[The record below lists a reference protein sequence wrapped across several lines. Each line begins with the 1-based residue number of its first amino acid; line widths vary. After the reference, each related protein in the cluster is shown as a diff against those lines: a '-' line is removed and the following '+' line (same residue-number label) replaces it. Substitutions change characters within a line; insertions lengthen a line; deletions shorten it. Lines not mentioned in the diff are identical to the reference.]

1 MRIWTSGSR
10 CPRIGL
16 RGGYYSS
23 IQIHPVVGVHSM
35 GDTVTKGNRLQVL
48 ARKELEKQGYV
59 VHTAVRS
66 AQRRGPI
73 WISQTTDIF
82 NAFDLIA
89 TRMDPPFPLR
99 FVQVTTISHV
109 SERIRKV
116 DPVPMNPGVASVE
129 IWAYVG
135 GQKRLD
141 RRYKDRKV
149 WLPRN
154 YFQIYHKTRNWE
166 PDPGDRV
173 AVGESARAPE
183 IRMQRVRASKEIPSV
198 VRAPRRKAFAK

>member
-1 MRIWTSGSR
+1 M
-10 CPRIGL
+10 
-16 RGGYYSS
+16 GG
-23 IQIHPVVGVHSM
+23 
-35 GDTVTKGNRLQVL
+35 TVTKGNRLQVM
-48 ARKELEKQGYV
+48 ARHELERQGYL

-99 FVQVTTISHV
+99 FVQVTTISDV
-109 SERIRKV
+109 IEGIRKV
-116 DPVPMNPGVASVE
+116 HPVPMNPGVACVE

-135 GQKRLD
+135 GQTRLD
-141 RRYKDRKV
+141 RRNKDRKV

-154 YFQIYHKTRNWE
+154 YLQMYPEASNW
-166 PDPGDRV
+166 
-173 AVGESARAPE
+173 AP
-183 IRMQRVRASKEIPSV
+183 
-198 VRAPRRKAFAK
+198 

>member
-1 MRIWTSGSR
+1 
-10 CPRIGL
+10 
-16 RGGYYSS
+16 
-23 IQIHPVVGVHSM
+23 M
-35 GDTVTKGNRLQVL
+35 GDTVTKGNRLQVM
-48 ARKELEKQGYV
+48 ARHELERQGYL

-82 NAFDLIA
+82 NAFDLVA
-89 TRMDPPFPLR
+89 TRMSPPFPLR

-166 PDPGDRV
+166 PDPRDRV
-173 AVGESARAPE
+173 AVGEAALGPKPE
-183 IRMQRVRASKEIPSV
+183 VQTIRVPQVLPAV
-198 VRAPRRKAFAK
+198 VRSSRKDPLRKRGIPRPSPHAT

>member
-1 MRIWTSGSR
+1 MIT
-10 CPRIGL
+10 
-16 RGGYYSS
+16 
-23 IQIHPVVGVHSM
+23 GVEYPPPQAKGMHSM
-35 GDTVTKGNRLQVL
+35 GGTVTKGNRLQVM
-48 ARKELEKQGYV
+48 ARRELERQGYL

-66 AQRRGPI
+66 AQKRGPI

-89 TRMDPPFPLR
+89 TRMDPPNPMR

-166 PDPGDRV
+166 PDSRDRL
-173 AVGESARAPE
+173 AVGESASAPE
-183 IRMQRVRASKEIPSV
+183 VRVQRVRMAKEISGLA
-198 VRAPRRKAFAK
+198 RSTRRKALTK

>member
-1 MRIWTSGSR
+1 M
-10 CPRIGL
+10 
-16 RGGYYSS
+16 GG
-23 IQIHPVVGVHSM
+23 
-35 GDTVTKGNRLQVL
+35 TVSKGNRLQVL
-48 ARKELEKQGYV
+48 ARRELERQGYL

-89 TRMDPPFPLR
+89 TRIEPPQSLR
-99 FVQVTTISHV
+99 FIQVTTISHV
-109 SERIRKV
+109 SERVRKV
-116 DPVPMNPGVASVE
+116 DPVPINPGLASVE

-154 YFQIYHKTRNWE
+154 YFQIYFKGRNWE
-166 PDPGDRV
+166 PDPRDRIS
-173 AVGESARAPE
+173 VGEGIPPTERPVE
-183 IRMQRVRASKEIPSV
+183 RVRPLERIPPV
-198 VRAPRRKAFAK
+198 VHVPRKRGLRRRLA

>member
-1 MRIWTSGSR
+1 MSG
-10 CPRIGL
+10 
-16 RGGYYSS
+16 
-23 IQIHPVVGVHSM
+23 
-35 GDTVTKGNRLQVL
+35 TVTKGNRLQVM
-48 ARKELEKQGYV
+48 ARRELEKDGYL

-66 AQRRGPI
+66 VQKRGPI

-89 TRMDPPFPLR
+89 TRMETPQPLR
-99 FVQVTTISHV
+99 FIQVTTIKHV
-109 SERIRKV
+109 SERTRKV
-116 DPVPMNPGVASVE
+116 DPVPINPGIASVE

-154 YFQIYHKTRNWE
+154 YFQVYHKGRNWE
-166 PDPGDRV
+166 PDPRDRIP
-173 AVGESARAPE
+173 VGEPSTP
-183 IRMQRVRASKEIPSV
+183 PSV
-198 VRAPRRKAFAK
+198 RIEDARSTEPALEVRHDRRRKALAR

>member
-1 MRIWTSGSR
+1 M
-10 CPRIGL
+10 
-16 RGGYYSS
+16 GG
-23 IQIHPVVGVHSM
+23 
-35 GDTVTKGNRLQVL
+35 TVTRGNPLQVM
-48 ARKELEKQGYV
+48 ARHDLGRQGYL
-59 VHTAVRS
+59 VHPAVRS

-109 SERIRKV
+109 SERVRKV

-129 IWAYVG
+129 MSANVV

-141 RRYKDRKV
+141 PRYKDHKVLKPRK
-149 WLPRN
+149 
-154 YFQIYHKTRNWE
+154 YFQI
-166 PDPGDRV
+166 
-173 AVGESARAPE
+173 
-183 IRMQRVRASKEIPSV
+183 
-198 VRAPRRKAFAK
+198 

>member
-1 MRIWTSGSR
+1 M
-10 CPRIGL
+10 
-16 RGGYYSS
+16 GG
-23 IQIHPVVGVHSM
+23 
-35 GDTVTKGNRLQVL
+35 TVTKGNRLQVM
-48 ARKELEKQGYV
+48 ARHELERQGYL

-89 TRMDPPFPLR
+89 TRMDPPRPLR
-99 FVQVTTISHV
+99 FIQVTVKGKV
-109 SERIRKV
+109 SERVKKV
-116 DPVPMNPGVASVE
+116 DPVPINPALASVE
-129 IWAYVG
+129 VWSYVG

-141 RRYKDRKV
+141 RRYKDKKV

-166 PDPGDRV
+166 PDPRDRV
-173 AVGESARAPE
+173 AVGESAQAPE
-183 IRMQRVRASKEIPSV
+183 IRVQRVRDSKEIQSV
-198 VRAPRRKAFAK
+198 VRDHRRKAFTK

>member
-1 MRIWTSGSR
+1 M
-10 CPRIGL
+10 
-16 RGGYYSS
+16 GG
-23 IQIHPVVGVHSM
+23 
-35 GDTVTKGNRLQVL
+35 TVTKGNRLQVM
-48 ARKELEKQGYV
+48 AKRELERQGYT

-66 AQRRGPI
+66 AQKRGPI

-89 TRMDPPFPLR
+89 TRIDPPHPLR
-99 FVQVTTISHV
+99 FIQVTTISHV

-116 DPVPMNPGVASVE
+116 DPIPINTGLASVE

-141 RRYKDRKV
+141 RRYRDKKV

-154 YFQIYHKTRNWE
+154 FFQVYLKSRNWE
-166 PDPGDRV
+166 PDPRERL
-173 AVGESARAPE
+173 AVGEAEPRPEVRVDKVRRAAAPPPVPPAVRRRGAAR
-183 IRMQRVRASKEIPSV
+183 R
-198 VRAPRRKAFAK
+198 

>member
-1 MRIWTSGSR
+1 MSG
-10 CPRIGL
+10 
-16 RGGYYSS
+16 
-23 IQIHPVVGVHSM
+23 
-35 GDTVTKGNRLQVL
+35 TVTKGNRLQVM
-48 ARKELEKQGYV
+48 ARRELEKDGYL

-66 AQRRGPI
+66 VQKRGPI

-89 TRMDPPFPLR
+89 TRIPPPQPLR
-99 FVQVTTISHV
+99 FIQVTTIKHV
-109 SERIRKV
+109 SERVRKV
-116 DPVPMNPGVASVE
+116 DPIPINPGVASVE

-154 YFQIYHKTRNWE
+154 YFQVYLKGRNWE
-166 PDPGDRV
+166 PDSRDRIS
-173 AVGESARAPE
+173 VGESGAAPPIQVEPEPPMERALQVHRNRRGKALAR
-183 IRMQRVRASKEIPSV
+183 
-198 VRAPRRKAFAK
+198 

>member
-1 MRIWTSGSR
+1 MPG
-10 CPRIGL
+10 
-16 RGGYYSS
+16 
-23 IQIHPVVGVHSM
+23 
-35 GDTVTKGNRLQVL
+35 TVEKGNRLQVM
-48 ARKELEKQGYV
+48 ARKLLEADGYV

-66 AQRRGPI
+66 SQRVGPPWKPF

-89 TRMDPPFPLR
+89 TRMDPPRSLR
-99 FVQVTTISHV
+99 FIQVTVKGKV
-109 SERIRKV
+109 SERVKKV
-116 DPVPMNPGVASVE
+116 DPVPINAAVASVE

-154 YFQIYHKTRNWE
+154 YFQLYFKERNWE
-166 PDPGDRV
+166 PDAMDRQAGREGSAPKV
-173 AVGESARAPE
+173 ESKPIPE
-183 IRMQRVRASKEIPSV
+183 EPSIAV
-198 VRAPRRKAFAK
+198 VRPRQKIKKA

>member
-35 GDTVTKGNRLQVL
+35 GGTVTKGNRLQVL

-66 AQRRGPI
+66 VQKRGPI
-73 WISQTTDIF
+73 WISQSTDIF

-89 TRMDPPFPLR
+89 TRIDPPQPLR
-99 FVQVTTISHV
+99 FVQVTTASHV

-116 DPVPMNPGVASVE
+116 DPVPINPGLTLSRCE
-129 IWAYVG
+129 RTDSCNPIW
-135 GQKRLD
+135 
-141 RRYKDRKV
+141 
-149 WLPRN
+149 RN
-154 YFQIYHKTRNWE
+154 
-166 PDPGDRV
+166 
-173 AVGESARAPE
+173 
-183 IRMQRVRASKEIPSV
+183 
-198 VRAPRRKAFAK
+198 AFAADAHPVLAGCWGSRLGGDELCLRIELVQVPSPLE

>member
-1 MRIWTSGSR
+1 MGGKYIAASRGLHSMSGS
-10 CPRIGL
+10 
-16 RGGYYSS
+16 
-23 IQIHPVVGVHSM
+23 
-35 GDTVTKGNRLQVL
+35 VTKGNRLQVM
-48 ARKELEKQGYV
+48 ARRELEKQGYQ

-66 AQRRGPI
+66 AQKRGPI

-89 TRMDPPFPLR
+89 TRIEPPQPLR

-109 SERIRKV
+109 GERIRKV
-116 DPVPMNPGVASVE
+116 DPVPINPGIASVE

-141 RRYKDRKV
+141 RRYKNRKV

-154 YFQIYHKTRNWE
+154 YFQIYFKTRNWE
-166 PDPGDRV
+166 ADARDRV
-173 AVGESARAPE
+173 PIGEAALVPKPE
-183 IRMQRVRASKEIPSV
+183 VQTIRVPQVLPAV
-198 VRAPRRKAFAK
+198 VRSSRKDPLRKRGIPRPPPHAT

>member
-1 MRIWTSGSR
+1 M
-10 CPRIGL
+10 
-16 RGGYYSS
+16 GG
-23 IQIHPVVGVHSM
+23 
-35 GDTVTKGNRLQVL
+35 TVSKGNRLQVL
-48 ARKELEKQGYV
+48 ARKELEKQGYL

-89 TRMDPPFPLR
+89 TRIEPPPSLR
-99 FVQVTTISHV
+99 FIQVTTLAHV
-109 SERIRKV
+109 SERVRKV
-116 DPVPMNPGVASVE
+116 DPVPINTGLASVE

-154 YFQIYHKTRNWE
+154 YFQIYFKSRNWE
-166 PDPGDRV
+166 PDRQDRI
-173 AVGESARAPE
+173 AVGEGEPREEVPTRRAPPRE
-183 IRMQRVRASKEIPSV
+183 SVPTMVPTPRNKSVRKRV
-198 VRAPRRKAFAK
+198 APRLA

>member
-1 MRIWTSGSR
+1 MSG
-10 CPRIGL
+10 
-16 RGGYYSS
+16 
-23 IQIHPVVGVHSM
+23 
-35 GDTVTKGNRLQVL
+35 TVTKGNRLQVM
-48 ARKELEKQGYV
+48 ARRELEKDGYL

-66 AQRRGPI
+66 VQKRGPI

-89 TRMDPPFPLR
+89 TRMDPPQPLR
-99 FVQVTTISHV
+99 FIQVTTIKHV
-109 SERIRKV
+109 SERTRKV
-116 DPVPMNPGVASVE
+116 DPIPINPGIASVE

-154 YFQIYHKTRNWE
+154 YFQVYHKGRNWE
-166 PDPGDRV
+166 PDPRDRIPV
-173 AVGESARAPE
+173 SEGGAAPP
-183 IRMQRVRASKEIPSV
+183 IRVEEVRPPEPALQVPRQRN
-198 VRAPRRKAFAK
+198 RKAVAR

>member
-1 MRIWTSGSR
+1 
-10 CPRIGL
+10 
-16 RGGYYSS
+16 
-23 IQIHPVVGVHSM
+23 M
-35 GDTVTKGNRLQVL
+35 GDTVAKGNRLQVM
-48 ARKELEKQGYV
+48 ARHELERQGYL

-66 AQRRGPI
+66 VQKRGPI

-89 TRMDPPFPLR
+89 TKVDPPQPLR
-99 FVQVTTISHV
+99 FVQVTTISNV
-109 SERIRKV
+109 SARIVKV
-116 DPVPMNPGVASVE
+116 DPIPINPSLASIE
-129 IWAYVG
+129 IWAFVG

-166 PDPGDRV
+166 PDPRDRI
-173 AVGESARAPE
+173 AVGESAQAPE
-183 IRMQRVRASKEIPSV
+183 VRVQRVRTAKEIPSLAH
-198 VRAPRRKAFAK
+198 APRRKALAK

>member
-1 MRIWTSGSR
+1 M
-10 CPRIGL
+10 
-16 RGGYYSS
+16 GG
-23 IQIHPVVGVHSM
+23 
-35 GDTVTKGNRLQVL
+35 TVTKGNRLQVL
-48 ARKELEKQGYV
+48 ARHELERQGYV

-89 TRMDPPFPLR
+89 TRIDPPPPLR
-99 FVQVTTISHV
+99 FVQVTTISNV

-116 DPVPMNPGVASVE
+116 DPVPINTGVASVE

-141 RRYKDRKV
+141 RRYKKAKV

-154 YFQIYHKTRNWE
+154 YFQIYFKSQNWE
-166 PDPGDRV
+166 ADSEDRI
-173 AVGESARAPE
+173 AVSAQQAATNVKVNRLPE
-183 IRMQRVRASKEIPSV
+183 RKV
-198 VRAPRRKAFAK
+198 VPLPRQ